1 MKQNWFLL
9 GDIHGEAAAIE
20 YFYNHHR
27 ERLKLDDCQTNI
39 ILLGDVGLNYSI
51 TGLADFYY
59 KTSLSKLPFTYI
71 CLRGNHES
79 RVSEVIK
86 RNPSRWNP
94 IEKYG
99 GLVYVEND
107 FPNIEYL
114 VDGPAIYEFAGYKT
128 LSLPGAYSVDKWLRL
143 ANGWQWFA
151 DEQLSE
157 EEMQYGRMLVNHEK
171 SVDLV
176 ISHTC
181 PIEFEPNDLFLGSI
195 DQSQVDKTM
204 ELYLGEIENQLDYRR
219 WVWGHYHADRLYP
232 WKDGKEKLMLFN
244 EHVVDLCKFMEMGK
258 ADYFVDILA

>member
-1 MKQNWFLL
+1 M
-9 GDIHGEAAAIE
+9 
-20 YFYNHHR
+20 
-27 ERLKLDDCQTNI
+27 
-39 ILLGDVGLNYSI
+39 
-51 TGLADFYY
+51 
-59 KTSLSKLPFTYI
+59 
-71 CLRGNHES
+71 
-79 RVSEVIK
+79 
-86 RNPSRWNP
+86 
-94 IEKYG
+94 
-99 GLVYVEND
+99 VYVEND

-114 VDGPAIYEFAGYKT
+114 VDGSAIYEFADYKT

-219 WVWGHYHADRLYP
+219 WA
-232 WKDGKEKLMLFN
+232 
-244 EHVVDLCKFMEMGK
+244 
-258 ADYFVDILA
+258 